1 MGTLLQAITMA
12 TFTNL
17 IALSLLLGMVLTVSS
32 FKLEERK
39 STASWVSLC
48 DEGHSYLFS
57 EETADWAES
66 SVMCE
71 ELGGYLVRIENRHEN
86 NCILVHAQKQG
97 LHHYWWTSGNDRE
110 TEGYYVFQDGTEMDW
125 VSFWINNEGASS
137 DGIVISTM
145 DAGDAG
151 GWARKVTSYDTY
163 PYICERDD

>member
-1 MGTLLQAITMA
+1 METVGVLTYYFWYMTICLLSIWRHLYCCNCIQSCVATTLLQAITMA

-17 IALSLLLGMVLTVSS
+17 IALSFLLGMVLTVSS

-48 DEGHSYLFS
+48 DGGHSYLFS

-97 LHHYWWTSGNDRE
+97 LHHYWWTSGTVNLQL
-110 TEGYYVFQDGTEMDW
+110 V
-125 VSFWINNEGASS
+125 
-137 DGIVISTM
+137 
-145 DAGDAG
+145 
-151 GWARKVTSYDTY
+151 
-163 PYICERDD
+163 